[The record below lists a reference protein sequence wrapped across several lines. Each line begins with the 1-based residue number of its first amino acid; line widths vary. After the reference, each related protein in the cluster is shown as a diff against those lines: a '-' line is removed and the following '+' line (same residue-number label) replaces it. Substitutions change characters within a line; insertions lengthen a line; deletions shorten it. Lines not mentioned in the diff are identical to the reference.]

1 MKCFPFMR
9 EVEGARVV
17 LVGGGNIALHKAQR
31 LAPFGVQLIVCAHE
45 VLPELK
51 ALAHAVYTEY
61 APKLLDGASFAIA
74 ATDDRALNA
83 CVCADCRARHIPV
96 NCVDDKENCDF
107 FFPALIVR
115 GEVSIGVSTGGA
127 SPLLAALLR
136 DRIARALPENLE
148 EIVARAEQLR
158 AAGDREAYERELRA
172 LLEES

>member
-1 MKCFPFMR
+1 MH
-9 EVEGARVV
+9 EIEGARVV
-17 LVGGGNIALHKAQR
+17 LVGGGTVAAHKAQR

-83 CVCADCRARHIPV
+83 CVCADCRTRHIPV

-136 DRIARALPENLE
+136 DRIARALPENLG

-158 AAGDREAYERELRA
+158 AAGDHEAYERELRA

>member
-1 MKCFPFMR
+1 MR

>member
-1 MKCFPFMR
+1 MKCFPFMH
-9 EVEGARVV
+9 EIEGARAV
-17 LVGGGNIALHKAQR
+17 LIGGGKVALHKAQR
-31 LAPFGVQLIVCAHE
+31 LAPFGVELIVCAHE

-51 ALAHAVYTEY
+51 AFAHTVYTEY
-61 APKLLDGASFAIA
+61 APHLLDGASFAIA
-74 ATDDRALNA
+74 ATDDRVLNA
-83 CVCADCRARHIPV
+83 RIASDCRARHIPV
-96 NCVDDKENCDF
+96 NCVDDKEYCDF

-136 DRIARALPENLE
+136 DRLARALPENLE
-148 EIVARAEQLR
+148 EIVVRAEQLR

>member
-17 LVGGGNIALHKAQR
+17 LVGGGTVAVHKAQR

-45 VLPELK
+45 VLPELTV
-51 ALAHAVYTEY
+51 LAHAVYAEY
-61 APKLLDGASFAIA
+61 SPKLLDGASFAIA

-136 DRIARALPENLE
+136 DRLARALPENLE
-148 EIVARAEQLR
+148 EIVVRAEQLR

>member
-1 MKCFPFMR
+1 MH
-9 EVEGARVV
+9 EIEGARVV
-17 LVGGGNIALHKAQR
+17 LVGGGTVAAHKAQR

-158 AAGDREAYERELRA
+158 AAGDHEAYERELRA

>member
-1 MKCFPFMR
+1 MH
-9 EVEGARVV
+9 EIEGARVV

-45 VLPELK
+45 VLPELTV
-51 ALAHAVYTEY
+51 LAHAVYTEY

-136 DRIARALPENLE
+136 DRLARALPENLE
-148 EIVARAEQLR
+148 EIVVRAEQLR

-172 LLEES
+172 LLEEP

>member
-1 MKCFPFMR
+1 MKCFPFLH
-9 EVEGARVV
+9 EIEGARVV
-17 LVGGGNIALHKAQR
+17 LVGGGTVAAHKAQR

-136 DRIARALPENLE
+136 DRIARALPGNLG

-158 AAGDREAYERELRA
+158 AAGDHEAYERELRA

>member
-1 MKCFPFMR
+1 MKCFPFMH
-9 EVEGARVV
+9 EIEGTRVV
-17 LVGGGNIALHKAQR
+17 LVGGGTVAAHKAQR
-31 LAPFGVQLIVCAHE
+31 LAPFGVQLVVCAHD

>member
-1 MKCFPFMR
+1 MKCFPFMH
-9 EVEGARVV
+9 EIEGARVV
-17 LVGGGNIALHKAQR
+17 LVGGGTVAAHKAQR

-136 DRIARALPENLE
+136 DRLARALPENLE
-148 EIVARAEQLR
+148 EIVVRAEQLR

>member
-1 MKCFPFMR
+1 MKCFPFMH
-9 EVEGARVV
+9 EIEGARVV
-17 LVGGGNIALHKAQR
+17 LVGGGTVAAHKAQR

>member
-1 MKCFPFMR
+1 MH
-9 EVEGARVV
+9 EIEGARVV
-17 LVGGGNIALHKAQR
+17 LVGGGTVAAHKAQR
-31 LAPFGVQLIVCAHE
+31 LAPFGVQLVVCAHD

>member
-17 LVGGGNIALHKAQR
+17 LVGGGTVAAHKAQR

-136 DRIARALPENLE
+136 DRIARALPENLG

-158 AAGDREAYERELRA
+158 AAGDHEAYERELRA

>member
-1 MKCFPFMR
+1 MH
-9 EVEGARVV
+9 EIEGARVV

>member
-61 APKLLDGASFAIA
+61 APKFLDGASFAIA

-83 CVCADCRARHIPV
+83 CVCADCRALHIPV

>member
-1 MKCFPFMR
+1 MH
-9 EVEGARVV
+9 EIEGARVV
-17 LVGGGNIALHKAQR
+17 LVGGGTVAAHKAQR

-83 CVCADCRARHIPV
+83 RVCADCRARHIPV

-136 DRIARALPENLE
+136 DRIARALPENLG

>member
-17 LVGGGNIALHKAQR
+17 LVGGGTVAAHKAQR
-31 LAPFGVQLIVCAHE
+31 LAPFGVQLVVCAHD

-61 APKLLDGASFAIA
+61 APKLLDGASFSIA

-83 CVCADCRARHIPV
+83 RVCADCRARHIPV

-136 DRIARALPENLE
+136 DRIARALPENLG

-158 AAGDREAYERELRA
+158 AAGDRDAYERELRA

>member
-1 MKCFPFMR
+1 MH
-9 EVEGARVV
+9 EIEGARVV
-17 LVGGGNIALHKAQR
+17 LVGGGTVAAHKAQR
-31 LAPFGVQLIVCAHE
+31 LTPFGVQLIVCAHE

-83 CVCADCRARHIPV
+83 RVCADCRARHIPV
-96 NCVDDKENCDF
+96 NCVHDKENCDF

-136 DRIARALPENLE
+136 DRIARALPENLG

-158 AAGDREAYERELRA
+158 AAGDHEAYERELRA

>member
-1 MKCFPFMR
+1 MH
-9 EVEGARVV
+9 EIEGTRVV
-17 LVGGGNIALHKAQR
+17 LVGGGTVAAHKAQR
-31 LAPFGVQLIVCAHE
+31 LAPFGVQLVVCAHD

>member
-1 MKCFPFMR
+1 MR
-9 EVEGARVV
+9 EVEGTRVV

-31 LAPFGVQLIVCAHE
+31 LAPFGVQLVVCAHD

-136 DRIARALPENLE
+136 DRIARALPENLG

-158 AAGDREAYERELRA
+158 AAGDHEAYERELRA

>member
-1 MKCFPFMR
+1 MH
-9 EVEGARVV
+9 EIEGTRVV
-17 LVGGGNIALHKAQR
+17 LVGGGTVAAHKAQR

-136 DRIARALPENLE
+136 DRIARALPENLG

-158 AAGDREAYERELRA
+158 AAGDHEAYERELRA

>member
-1 MKCFPFMR
+1 MKCFPFMH
-9 EVEGARVV
+9 EIEGARVV
-17 LVGGGNIALHKAQR
+17 LVGGGTVAAHKAQR

-136 DRIARALPENLE
+136 DRLARALPENLE
-148 EIVARAEQLR
+148 EIVVRAEQLR

-172 LLEES
+172 LL

>member
-17 LVGGGNIALHKAQR
+17 LVGGGTVAAHKAQR

-96 NCVDDKENCDF
+96 NCVDDKEYCDF

-136 DRIARALPENLE
+136 DRIARALPENLG

-158 AAGDREAYERELRA
+158 AAGDHEAYERELRA
-172 LLEES
+172 MLEES

>member
-1 MKCFPFMR
+1 MQ
-9 EVEGARVV
+9 EIEGARVV

-31 LAPFGVQLIVCAHE
+31 LAPFGVQLLVCAHD
-45 VLPELK
+45 VLPELRTF
-51 ALAHAVYTEY
+51 AHAVHAEYTPEV
-61 APKLLDGASFAIA
+61 LDGASFAIA

-83 CVCADCRARHIPV
+83 RIASDCRARHIPV
-96 NCVDDKENCDF
+96 NCVDDKEYCDF
-107 FFPALIVR
+107 FFPALLVR

-148 EIVARAEQLR
+148 EIVVRAEQLR
-158 AAGDREAYERELRA
+158 AAGDHKAYERELRA

>member
-45 VLPELK
+45 VLPELTV
-51 ALAHAVYTEY
+51 LAHAVYAEY
-61 APKLLDGASFAIA
+61 APKFLDGASFAIA

-83 CVCADCRARHIPV
+83 RVCADCRARHIPV

>member
-17 LVGGGNIALHKAQR
+17 LVGGGTVAAHKAQR

-136 DRIARALPENLE
+136 DRIARALPENLG